1 MAEKAYDK
9 DKVNTEQTIPPEY
22 RRHDKVFS
30 EQEAT
35 RFPPPRPWDHR
46 IKLTNNA
53 PATINGKIYP
63 LPAKIT
69 DELNIWIDKMLERG
83 FISLSDS
90 NYGSPTF
97 SVAKK
102 DGTQCIVQD
111 FRKLNK
117 YTVKDVTPLPDIRQ
131 AIEGLGD
138 KVLFSKFDV

>member
-1 MAEKAYDK
+1 M
-9 DKVNTEQTIPPEY
+9 
-22 RRHDKVFS
+22 
-30 EQEAT
+30 
-35 RFPPPRPWDHR
+35 RFPPPQPWDHR
-46 IKLTNNA
+46 IKLTNDA

-69 DELNIWIDKMLERG
+69 DELNIWIDKMLECR

-102 DGTQCIVQD
+102 DRTQHIVQD
-111 FRKLNK
+111 FCELNK
-117 YTVKDVTPLPDIRQ
+117 YTVKDVTPLPDICQ